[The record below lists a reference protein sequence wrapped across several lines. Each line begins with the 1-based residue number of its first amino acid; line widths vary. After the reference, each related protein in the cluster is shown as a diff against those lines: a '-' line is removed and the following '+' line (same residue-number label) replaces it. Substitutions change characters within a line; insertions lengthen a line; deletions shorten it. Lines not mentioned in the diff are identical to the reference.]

1 MGHQFHLVQHI
12 QKFLTMQYTSKITFL
27 LALAPL
33 VNAFTTSQT
42 STRISTGLNA
52 ETNDSDMS
60 KAIPFVKRPANLD
73 GSFPGD
79 VGFDPFGFGG
89 DSKESLTYMREAE
102 IKHGRLAMLAVV
114 GWPIAE
120 LFDKSI
126 AAALGLP
133 SALTSTGESP
143 SLLNGGLDKIDP
155 EYWIIVLCVAGLAEL
170 GSNTALKE
178 NENKYIPGDCGF
190 DPLNLFPTDKKE
202 QFEMQTKEIK
212 HGRVAMMAILGFV
225 VQEALYNQ
233 PVVAETPFFFTPIW
247 N

>member
-102 IKHGRLAMLAVV
+102 IKHARLAMLAAV

-120 LFDKSI
+120 LFDKKI
-126 AAALGLP
+126 AVALGLP

-143 SLLNGGLDKIDP
+143 SILNGGLNKIEP
-155 EYWIIVLCVAGLAEL
+155 EYWILVLSVAGLAEL
-170 GSNTALKE
+170 SANTAKE
-178 NENKYIPGDCGF
+178 EKGSQYVPGDCGF
-190 DPLNLFPTDKKE
+190 DPLGLFPKDKKE
-202 QFEMQTKEIK
+202 QFLMQTKEVK
-212 HGRVAMMAILGFV
+212 NGRVAMMGILVFV
-225 VQEALYNQ
+225 VQEALYNS
-233 PVVAETPFFFTPIW
+233 PV
-247 N
+247 